1 MNVNINEFKIK
12 QVTNLK
18 YLGITIDDKLDFKS
32 KIIFV
37 NTKVSRTIGI
47 LNKVKFILNMKSL
60 VFVRYISNPLYNV
73 KQKINKLIMRG
84 YITL

>member
-18 YLGITIDDKLDFKS
+18 YLGITFDDKLDLKS

-37 NTKVSRTIGI
+37 NTKLSRTIGI